1 VNGLSRSSPVDRFLR
16 LFTDVRGGESANV
29 LLLTLNVFL
38 ILTAYYALKVVREAL
53 ILGGATAEVKSYT
66 AAGQVLLLA
75 GLVPLYGAVAARVPR
90 RRLINWVTAFFV
102 ACLALFYLAAQAG
115 VTGFG
120 LGVAFFVWVGIFN
133 VMMIAQF
140 WAFANDVYTTDE
152 GKRLFPIVG
161 FGASAGA
168 VVGSYLPNLLG
179 AIGIYQLFII
189 AAALLIVAT
198 VLTNVVDGRERRR
211 TEAHVPDPFTTGT
224 MPAATGQFR
233 AATGEFKVPAQEYK
247 RESGVFR
254 AVEPGEDEQPPEQ
267 LIEEPESEG
276 GAFRLVFR
284 SRYLLMIAF
293 LILLLNWVN
302 TNGEYILGRTVEAL
316 TERAVAEEGGGAA
329 EVQARIA
336 EFYSNFFT
344 VVNILGLLLQA
355 FVVSRILKYAGVAR
369 ALLFLPVIALVGYT
383 VIAVVPVLGV
393 IRWIKTAENS
403 TDYSLNNTVRHA
415 LFLPTTR
422 EEKYKA
428 KQVIDS
434 FFWRTGDVLSAAV
447 VAVGAQLL
455 MLTTGQFALV
465 NVMLIFA
472 WLALAVLIG
481 RRYDRLAAATH

>member
-1 VNGLSRSSPVDRFLR
+1 VDGLSRSSPVDRLLR

-102 ACLALFYLAAQAG
+102 ACLALFYLVAQVG
-115 VTGFG
+115 VSGFG

-168 VVGSYLPNLLG
+168 VVGSYLPNLLSG
-179 AIGIYQLFII
+179 IGIYQLFII
-189 AAALLIVAT
+189 AAVFLILAALL
-198 VLTNVVDGRERRR
+198 TNMVDSRERRR
-211 TEAHVPDPFTTGT
+211 TEAHLPDPFTTGT

-233 AATGEFKVPAQEYK
+233 AATGEFKVPEEDY
-247 RESGVFR
+247 RLESGVFR
-254 AVEPGEDEQPPEQ
+254 APKPEKDAPPEPVV
-267 LIEEPESEG
+267 EEPESEG
-276 GAFRLVFR
+276 GAFQLVFR
-284 SRYLLMIAF
+284 NRYLLMIAF

-316 TERAVAEEGGGAA
+316 TEQAVAADGGGAE

-336 EFYSNFFT
+336 GFYSNFFT

-355 FVVSRILKYAGVAR
+355 FVVSRIIKYAGVGR
-369 ALLFLPVIALVGYT
+369 ALLFLPVIALIGYT
-383 VIAVVPVLGV
+383 VIAVVPILGV

-434 FFWRTGDVLSAAV
+434 FFWRTGDVLSAGV
-447 VAVGAQLL
+447 VALGANLL
-455 MLTTGQFALV
+455 MFSTGQFALV
-465 NVMLIFA
+465 NVALVLA
-472 WLALAVLIG
+472 WLVLAVLIG
-481 RRYDRLAAATH
+481 RRYDRLATATQ

>member
-1 VNGLSRSSPVDRFLR
+1 MDRLLR
-16 LFTDVRGGESANV
+16 LFTEVRGGESGNV
-29 LLLTLNVFL
+29 LLLTFNVFL
-38 ILTAYYALKVVREAL
+38 LLTAYSVLKVVREAL

-66 AAGQVLLLA
+66 AAAQVLLLA

-102 ACLALFYLAAQAG
+102 ACLVVFYIVAQAG
-115 VTGFG
+115 VSGFA
-120 LGVAFFVWVGIFN
+120 LGVAFFIWVGIFN
-133 VMMIAQF
+133 VMVIAQF

-161 FGASAGA
+161 FGASFGG
-168 VVGSYLPNLLG
+168 VVGAYLPTVLSG
-179 AIGIYQLFII
+179 IGIYQLFILS
-189 AAALLIVAT
+189 AALLIIAALV
-198 VLTNVVDGRERRR
+198 TNVVDARERRR
-211 TEAHVPDPFTTGT
+211 TEAHLPDPFTTGT

-233 AATGEFKVPAQEYK
+233 AATGEFKVPAQEYQH
-247 RESGVFR
+247 ESGVFK
-254 AVEPGEDEQPPEQ
+254 APEPEKEAPPEPTV
-267 LIEEPESEG
+267 EEPESEG
-276 GAFRLVFR
+276 GAFQLVFR
-284 SRYLLMIAF
+284 SRYLLMVAF

-316 TERAVAEEGGGAA
+316 TEEAVAAQGGGEAEIQAA
-329 EVQARIA
+329 IA
-336 EFYSNFFT
+336 GFYSKYQT
-344 VVNILGLLLQA
+344 VVNILALLIQA
-355 FVVSRILKYAGVAR
+355 FMVSRIIKYAGVAR
-369 ALLFLPVIALVGYT
+369 ALLFLPVIALMGYA
-383 VIAVVPVLGV
+383 VIAVVPILGV

-455 MLTTGQFALV
+455 MLSTGQFALV
-465 NVMLIFA
+465 NVVLILA
-472 WLALAVLIG
+472 WLVLAALIG
-481 RRYDRLAAATH
+481 RRYDRLAAATQ

>member
-1 VNGLSRSSPVDRFLR
+1 MSRSSPVDRFLR

-29 LLLTLNVFL
+29 LYLTLNVFL

-102 ACLALFYLAAQAG
+102 ACLALFYLVAQVG
-115 VTGFG
+115 VSGFG

-168 VVGSYLPNLLG
+168 VVGSYLPNLLSG
-179 AIGIYQLFII
+179 IGIYELFII
-189 AAALLIVAT
+189 AAALLIGAAM
-198 VLTNVVDGRERRR
+198 LTNVVDSRERRR
-211 TEAHVPDPFTTGT
+211 TEAGLPDPFTTGT

-233 AATGEFKVPAQEYK
+233 TATGEFKVPEEEY
-247 RESGVFR
+247 RLESGIFR
-254 AVEPGEDEQPPEQ
+254 APEPGEDAPPEPVIQ
-267 LIEEPESEG
+267 EPESEG
-276 GAFRLVFR
+276 SAFQLVFR
-284 SRYLLMIAF
+284 SRYLLMIAL

-302 TNGEYILGRTVEAL
+302 TNGEYILGRTIETL
-316 TERAVAEEGGGAA
+316 TEEAVAAEGGGPE

-336 EFYSNFFT
+336 GFYSSFFT

-355 FVVSRILKYAGVAR
+355 FVVSRIIKYAGVAR
-369 ALLFLPVIALVGYT
+369 ALLFLPVIALIGYT
-383 VIAVVPVLGV
+383 VIAVIPILGV

-428 KQVIDS
+428 KQVVDS
-434 FFWRTGDVLSAAV
+434 FFWRTGDVLSAVV
-447 VAVGAQLL
+447 VAVGANLL
-455 MLTTGQFALV
+455 MISTGQFALV
-465 NVMLIFA
+465 NVVLVLA
-472 WLALAVLIG
+472 WLVLAVLIG
-481 RRYDRLAAATH
+481 RRYDRLATATE

>member
-1 VNGLSRSSPVDRFLR
+1 MNGTSRSSPMDRFLR
-16 LFTDVRGGESANV
+16 LFTEVRSGESPNA

-38 ILTAYYALKVVREAL
+38 LLTAYSVLKVVREAL

-102 ACLALFYLAAQAG
+102 ACLIAFYVVAQVG
-115 VTGFG
+115 VSGFG

-133 VMMIAQF
+133 VMIIAQF

-161 FGASAGA
+161 FGASSGG
-168 VVGSYLPNLLG
+168 VVGAYLPTLLSG
-179 AIGIYQLFII
+179 IGIYQLFILSAVLLII
-189 AAALLIVAT
+189 AAMI
-198 VLTNVVDGRERRR
+198 TNVVDARERRR
-211 TEAHVPDPFTTGT
+211 TEAYLPDPLTTGT

-233 AATGEFKVPAQEYK
+233 AATGEFKVPEQEYK

-254 AVEPGEDEQPPEQ
+254 VVEPGEEEEVPEPPV
-267 LIEEPESEG
+267 EEPESEG
-276 GAFRLVFR
+276 GAFKLVFR

-302 TNGEYILGRTVEAL
+302 TNGGYILDRTVETL
-316 TERAVAEEGGGAA
+316 IEQAVAAEGGGQA
-329 EVQARIA
+329 ELEARLTM
-336 EFYSNFFT
+336 FYSGFGT
-344 VVNILGLLLQA
+344 IQNILALLIQA
-355 FVVSRILKYAGVAR
+355 FLVSRILKYAGVRR
-369 ALLFLPVIALVGYT
+369 ALLFLPAIALVGYT
-383 VIAVVPVLGV
+383 VIAIVPILAA
-393 IRWIKTAENS
+393 IRWIKITENA

-428 KQVIDS
+428 KQAIDS
-434 FFWRTGDVLSAAV
+434 FFWRAGDVLSAVV
-447 VAVGAQLL
+447 VAVGANLL
-455 MLTTGQFALV
+455 MFSTGQFAMV
-465 NVMLIFA
+465 NVVLVLA
-472 WLALAVLIG
+472 WISLAVLIG
-481 RRYDRLAAATH
+481 RRYDRLAVATQ

>member
-1 VNGLSRSSPVDRFLR
+1 MNGLSRSSPLDRFLR
-16 LFTDVRGGESANV
+16 LFTDVRGGESTNV
-29 LLLTLNVFL
+29 LLLTFNVFL
-38 ILTAYYALKVVREAL
+38 ILTAYYVLKVVREAL
-53 ILGGATAEVKSYT
+53 ILGGASAEVKSYT
-66 AAGQVLLLA
+66 AAGQVVLLA
-75 GLVPLYGAVAARVPR
+75 GLVPLYGAVAARMPR

-102 ACLALFYLAAQAG
+102 VCLGVFYVVAQAG
-115 VTGFG
+115 MSGFS
-120 LGVAFFVWVGIFN
+120 LGVAFFIWVGIFN

-168 VVGSYLPNLLG
+168 VVGSYLPNVLTG
-179 AIGIYQLFII
+179 IGIYQLFILS
-189 AAALLIVAT
+189 AALLIIAA
-198 VLTNVVDGRERRR
+198 LITNAVDARERKR
-211 TEAHVPDPFTTGT
+211 TEAHLPDPFTTGT

-233 AATGEFKVPAQEYK
+233 AATGEFKVPAQEYQ
-247 RESGVFR
+247 RESGVFQ
-254 AVEPGEDEQPPEQ
+254 VIEPEKEEPPEPSV
-267 LIEEPESEG
+267 EEPESEG
-276 GAFRLVFR
+276 GAFKLVFR

-302 TNGEYILGRTVEAL
+302 TNGEYILGRTVETL
-316 TERAVAEEGGGAA
+316 TEQAVAAEGGGAE
-329 EVQARIA
+329 EVQRRIA
-336 EFYSNFFT
+336 GFYSSFFT
-344 VVNILGLLLQA
+344 VVNVLGLLLQA
-355 FVVSRILKYAGVAR
+355 FVVSRIIKYAGVAR

-383 VIAVVPVLGV
+383 VIAVVPILGV

-434 FFWRTGDVLSAAV
+434 FFWRTGDVLSAVV

-455 MLTTGQFALV
+455 MLSTGQFAVV
-465 NVMLIFA
+465 NVLLILI
-472 WLALAVLIG
+472 WLVLAVLIG
-481 RRYDRLAAATH
+481 RRYDGLAAATE